1 MEMLV
6 SEQLEILQKIFFEK
20 ISVIYQQEF
29 FLRLTLILLTNEKWF
44 ENQLSQIDLLSSL
57 IETSIMSS
65 NPRRALQ
72 YICVLDNAV
81 EQLVKQV
88 DMSYATKLE
97 KIL

>member
-1 MEMLV
+1 MLV